1 MTVQSAAFLLGTLTI
16 DTVRLVVVPV
26 VVAALTSAAALMIS
40 RSGEAAN
47 RRRDQYAQAV
57 QTLVAWIE
65 FPYRV
70 RRRTDDSP
78 TTLGS
83 LAELGHDIQERLA
96 CHQAWIATEHPP
108 VAARYNETRQTIG
121 PVIGAAITEAWNTPP
136 TDTAAQMNLGEWGPG
151 FTCTPAIARFQREI
165 EQRFGL
171 RRFVA
176 WLKP

>member
-1 MTVQSAAFLLGTLTI
+1 MTVQTAAFLVGSLTT
-16 DTVRLVVVPV
+16 DSVRLIAVPV
-26 VVAALTSAAALMIS
+26 VVAAVTSAAALTIS

-70 RRRTDDSP
+70 RRRTDDNP
-78 TTLGS
+78 GTLSS

-108 VAARYNETRQTIG
+108 VATSYSKTRQKLG
-121 PVIGAAITEAWNTPP
+121 PIVGAAIREAWNAPP
-136 TDTAAQMNLGEWGPG
+136 TSTAAQMNLGEWGPG
-151 FTCTPAIARFQREI
+151 ATCAPAIAAFQNEV
-165 EQRFGL
+165 ELRFGL
-171 RRFVA
+171 RRVA
-176 WLKP
+176 TWLKP

>member
-1 MTVQSAAFLLGTLTI
+1 MTVQTAAYLVGSLTI
-16 DTVRLVVVPV
+16 DTVRLIVVPV
-26 VVAALTSAAALMIS
+26 VVAALTSAAALTIS

-70 RRRTDDSP
+70 RRRTDDNP
-78 TTLGS
+78 VTLSS
-83 LAELGHDIQERLA
+83 LVELGHDIQERLA

-108 VAARYNETRQTIG
+108 VATSYNKTRQTIG
-121 PVIGAAITEAWNTPP
+121 PVIGAAITEAWSTPP
-136 TDTAAQMNLGEWGPG
+136 AVTAAQMNLGDWGPAS
-151 FTCTPAIARFQREI
+151 TCAPAIAAFQHEVER
-165 EQRFGL
+165 RFGF
-171 RRFVA
+171 RRLAA